1 LYRSMGRLQDAER
14 CIRKGLE
21 LNPQRISGHHLVAI
35 LLADQGRLG
44 EALAEANLEP
54 AEWARLTGLAYV
66 HHLAGRKQESDE
78 ALRRLEETY
87 STESAY
93 QIAATH
99 SARGEIDAGLT
110 WLERAYAERD
120 SGLSQVKSEP
130 TFRRLHA
137 DPRWGALL
145 TKMGLQG

>member
-1 LYRSMGRLQDAER
+1 M
-14 CIRKGLE
+14 
-21 LNPQRISGHHLVAI
+21 
-35 LLADQGRLG
+35 
-44 EALAEANLEP
+44 
-54 AEWARLTGLAYV
+54 